1 MINTPSVLLANQI
14 TKLWSTLHSCSNIR
28 ENSIASL
35 KNAVAAGADIVEF
48 DVQISK
54 DLVPVIY
61 HNFELITSVAKR
73 KGGGIEYITLP
84 LKSLTLAQLQ
94 ALKVCQLINVTLHRL
109 KAFLAS

>member
-1 MINTPSVLLANQI
+1 MFFLEGYLTQR
-14 TKLWSTLHSCSNIR
+14 TLFCSCSNIR

-61 HNFELITSVAKR
+61 HNFELVTTVAKR
-73 KGGGIEYITLP
+73 KGGGTEYITMP
-84 LKSLTLAQLQ
+84 LKNLTLAQLQ
-94 ALKVCQLINVTLHRL
+94 ALKVRELGTLISVIG
-109 KAFLAS
+109 F